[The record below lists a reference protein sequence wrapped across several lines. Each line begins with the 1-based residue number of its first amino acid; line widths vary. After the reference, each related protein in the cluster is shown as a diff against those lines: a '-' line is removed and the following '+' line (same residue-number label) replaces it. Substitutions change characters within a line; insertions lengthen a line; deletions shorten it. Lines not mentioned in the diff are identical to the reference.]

1 VSQWIQGEADDSF
14 WCAAVAAITLKTLNP
29 FGNGTLVLVSRSYG

>member
-1 VSQWIQGEADDSF
+1 MDSAETSF

-29 FGNGTLVLVSRSYG
+29 FGNGTLVLVSHQVRLG

>member
-1 VSQWIQGEADDSF
+1 VEEVGLICVDYADDSF

-29 FGNGTLVLVSRSYG
+29 FGNGTLVLVSL